1 MEIAGVVLAI
11 PGIVDLCLKYGKELK
26 YLCSALRQADTEVS
40 ERVIRLDN
48 GWLRFQHQLNFL
60 QRTHHVMEE
69 DHRDICAQ
77 TLRVLLAKLEIVTDM
92 LRRLVRKESDKTVTV
107 RKTRYALKKESLDKA
122 IEEFESWQGIADQSW
137 YLLMRIADTQV
148 DKALEAGDTAAA
160 IPSTIAIRSGLRPPQ
175 APQAQAQAAAAA
187 AGTTGTASPRL
198 TFPAE
203 EVAKMTTK
211 RIPYSDTILAGHPG
225 YVPYLLN
232 HINCDDK
239 TRYSTVK
246 QDARDLVRKLQHK
259 DPQTFGLLSCKGL
272 GTPSWTP
279 HDSGRK
285 TFTMVFRVP
294 FPNNPNT
301 DPKSLR
307 EVLLTFPP
315 PKSLS
320 IRFDLARQLARSVS
334 YVHTFGFVHKNVRP
348 ESILLFSS
356 TPGTK
361 TIILEPDSKQS
372 SSLFLL
378 GFENFR
384 SERAASAFTSDN
396 DFTKDLY
403 RHPSRQGYSPTEY
416 YSMQHDIYSLGVCL
430 LEIGLWRSFVKYQ
443 ANRDWRTRYSDA
455 GNFAETLAQR
465 FVNADHFPALEGTK
479 DTKGFFLGVVRGRL
493 AQSMGT
499 RYAEIVETC
508 LTCLDPGNVDFGDE
522 REFEDEDGIRVGV
535 RYIEKVVMGLSR
547 LFV

>member
-1 MEIAGVVLAI
+1 MEVAGVVLAI
-11 PGIVDLCLKYGKELK
+11 PGILDLCLKYGKELK
-26 YLCSALRQADTEVS
+26 FLCSALREADTEVS

-60 QRTHHVMEE
+60 QRTHHIMEE

-77 TLRVLLAKLEIVTDM
+77 TLRVLLSKLDFVTAM
-92 LRRLVRKESDKTVTV
+92 LRQLVKKESDDKVTV
-107 RKTRYALKKESLDKA
+107 RKARYALKKESLDKA
-122 IEEFESWQGIADQSW
+122 IDEFESWQGIADQSW
-137 YLLMRIADTQV
+137 YLLMRITDTQV
-148 DKALEAGDTAAA
+148 DRALETGDTAAA
-160 IPSTIAIRSGLRPPQ
+160 IPSTLAIRSGIRPQQ
-175 APQAQAQAAAAA
+175 APQGQ
-187 AGTTGTASPRL
+187 TPPASSRL

-203 EVAKMTTK
+203 EVTKMKTK
-211 RIPYSDTILAGHPG
+211 PIPYSDTVLAWHTG
-225 YVPYLLN
+225 YIPYLLN
-232 HINCDDK
+232 HIKCDDPR
-239 TRYSTVK
+239 RYSTVK
-246 QDARDLVRKLQHK
+246 QDARDLVRKLQHR
-259 DPQTFGLLSCKGL
+259 DPETFGLLSCKGL

-285 TFTMVFRVP
+285 TFTMVFRIP

-307 EVLLTFPP
+307 EILLTFPP

-320 IRFDLARQLARSVS
+320 TRFEFARQLARSIS

-348 ESILLFSS
+348 ESILLFSPS
-356 TPGTK
+356 EGFT
-361 TIILEPDSKQS
+361 ILEPAAKQ
-372 SSLFLL
+372 SLFLL

-384 SERAASAFTSDN
+384 SERAASAFIGDQ

-403 RHPSRQGYSPTEY
+403 RHPSRQGPCPTEY

-430 LEIGLWRSFVKYQ
+430 LEIGLWRSFVRYEV
-443 ANRDWRTRYSDA
+443 NRDWRTRYSLPQ
-455 GNFAETLAQR
+455 GEGMLSQR
-465 FVNADHFPALEGTK
+465 CVNTDHFPALGDTK
-479 DTKGFFLGVVRGRL
+479 DTKGFFLGAVRDKL

-522 REFEDEDGIRVGV
+522 REFQDEDGIKVGV
-535 RYIEKVVMGLSR
+535 RYIEKVVMGLNQ
-547 LFV
+547 LYV